1 MPSSHRQIKVWDRFV
16 RTFHW
21 SQAALIVALVLTAH
35 FGKQDIHMFL
45 GFALTALVLARVI
58 WGFVGSEHARF
69 ASFVTTPVATLRYLA
84 DIVRGHPRR
93 YIGHNPAGAWMV
105 IALLAALSVLLV
117 TGLALQATL
126 EFEGPLVGALANVD
140 DDQVHQLLSIH
151 AIALNLIYLLVPLH
165 LLGVAMASLQHR
177 ENLVLSMIS
186 GNKTL
191 TSESDA

>member
-1 MPSSHRQIKVWDRFV
+1 MSPSHRQIKVWDRFV

-35 FGKQDIHMFL
+35 FGKQEVHMFL
-45 GFALTALVLARVI
+45 GFALTALVLARI
-58 WGFVGSEHARF
+58 AWGFVGGEHARF
-69 ASFVTTPVATLRYLA
+69 ASFVATPPATMRYLA

-93 YIGHNPAGAWMV
+93 YLGHNPAGAWMV
-105 IALLAALSVLLV
+105 VALLVALLVLLA

-126 EFEGPLVGALANVD
+126 EFEGPLVGPLAFID
-140 DDQVHQLLSIH
+140 DHHVHQLLAFH
-151 AIALNLIYLLVPLH
+151 ERALNLIYLLVPLH
-165 LLGVAMASLQHR
+165 LLGVLLASVQHR

-186 GNKTL
+186 GNKPL